1 MLSYRV
7 VVLCLLAL
15 FTAPDT
21 VRSEGRV
28 FLFPSTGT
36 DVITVLDADTLAA
49 IGSFTGT
56 NNVTNVLGS
65 ADGTKY
71 YTISRTSVDTVVVVD
86 AETLMVTQRLSLGSS
101 ASDAEITPD
110 GKYLLVASGTLRVIR
125 TDTEEQLPN
134 IPVGGG
140 PTQIVIDN
148 TSTKA
153 YVLANRGKVVN
164 VIDLA
169 TLVVER
175 TLQVPSSSS
184 IALTPNDGRLLVATR
199 TGLSQFRTT
208 DLEEIQMIESS
219 STIVNGKIHTLPN
232 STQAVVQNRSTGATA
247 NSLLF
252 NLSDRTVRPIGNV
265 GSTNFEEIVVVTNQ
279 QAFGILSGSR
289 DFVEIDFTTTPNPS
303 VAVLTFGKDSRDMG
317 ISPNK
322 KVIFLS
328 SLPSSTAT
336 RVDVASIQ
344 ATNTVLVPIAPAG
357 HAAVFAPSLLPP
369 AQITVNGGNNQF
381 VPPGRALP
389 LAISVRV
396 LDAEG
401 SPISGQAVLFAA
413 EGSPVEVI
421 IDTPEPSVTNSRG
434 IASAVVT
441 IPEIPPAPEDPPALS
456 VAQEFIDQA
465 ESGAEATGLEL
476 AAATEVALEP
486 APVEQA
492 QEAVQPISIA
502 ARTAGVEPAIIQVNL
517 IRATGLI
524 KIGGDSQIVFPLTR
538 FPEKFVLLATDLTGT
553 PLPPGTP
560 VTFAAFGAQC
570 QPLEVLTDPNGSAS
584 VECTAGRIPQGAGT
598 LQEGS
603 LTAQVPTFGVLGFAT
618 FRFTVT
624 FAANTIG
631 IAKISGDGQTGRT
644 DTPLSN
650 PLVFRATTGFGA
662 TGNIGIRIRQI
673 SGPPVGITPTFLQTF
688 PLFDRE
694 INVTLG
700 PNPGNIAILVE
711 AISPEFPSTTFNI
724 TATGGQPVDFE
735 KVGDGQSARIGRE
748 IGMPLRM
755 RIINETGGVVAF
767 PSVEWSVV
775 QGEATLITASDPD
788 GALARVVMGN
798 TPGPVVVR
806 GVLGS
811 LVATYNLTA
820 TAPEPVSISTVSGQN
835 QILAAGE
842 ISDPM
847 IVQLNELG
855 NQPASSVDVTFSG
868 PDFVILHPLG
878 LGDPGNPVIQKTG
891 PEGQAGVR
899 VELPLIMAALME
911 AAGGSDQFVRTISI
925 VATPGGA
932 LSTTFVLGTIGR
944 PPSFEPGGLVNAATY
959 QPGIV
964 PGSLTTLFG
973 VGLSEGISGTELAG
987 GATSFNGTT
996 IRIGGIAAPLL
1007 SITGSPA
1014 EQVNLQIPF
1023 ELSSGQTTT
1032 IEVENNGTRKTV
1044 SGVPVFS
1051 TQPGIFEIPVAGG
1064 GTVGAV
1070 IHTSSGQL
1078 VSEQNPAQREEVV
1091 SMFLTGGGGLS
1102 QPVGTGV
1109 LGPIPAPVIVE
1120 SVVVGVDDKGSTV
1133 LFSGYAP
1140 GFLGLYQVNFEIPLD
1155 AGCGVRP
1162 LSIRVGGSFS
1172 LPSSTVI
1179 QCP

>member
-1 MLSYRV
+1 MLAYRV

-15 FTAPDT
+15 FAATDAG
-21 VRSEGRV
+21 RAGGRV
-28 FLFPSTGT
+28 FLFPPAGT
-36 DVITVLDADTLAA
+36 DVITVLDADTLVAV
-49 IGSFTGT
+49 GSFTGT
-56 NNVTNVLGS
+56 NTVTDVIGS
-65 ADGTKY
+65 GDGKKFY
-71 YTISRTSVDTVVVVD
+71 AISRTSVDTVVVVD
-86 AETLMVTQRLSLGSS
+86 AETLTVTQRLSLGSS
-101 ASDAEITPD
+101 ASDAEVTPD
-110 GKYLLVASGTLRVIR
+110 GRYLLVASGTLRVIR

-140 PTQIVIDN
+140 PTRIVIDN

-169 TLVVER
+169 TLIVER
-175 TLQVPSSSS
+175 TLEVPSSSS
-184 IALTPNDGRLLVATR
+184 VALTPNDGRLLVATR
-199 TGLSQFRTT
+199 TGLLQFRTT
-208 DLEEIQMIESS
+208 DLEEIEEIKSS
-219 STIVNGKIHTLPN
+219 SPIVNGRILTLPN
-232 STQAVVQNRSTGATA
+232 STEVLVQNSSTGATA

-252 NLSDRTVRPIGNV
+252 DLNTRTVRPIGNV
-265 GSTNFEEIVVVTNQ
+265 GATHLEEVAVVSNE
-279 QAFGILSGSR
+279 QAFAILSGSH
-289 DFVEIDFTTTPNPS
+289 DFVEIDFTATPNPTI
-303 VAVLTFGKDSRDMG
+303 AVLSFGQDSGDMG
-317 ISPNK
+317 ISPNN

-328 SLPSSTAT
+328 SFGASTVT
-336 RVDVASIQ
+336 RVDVATVQ
-344 ATNTVLVPIAPAG
+344 ATKTVGVPVKPAG
-357 HAAVFAPSLLPP
+357 HAVVFAPSQLPP

-381 VPPGRALP
+381 IPPGRALP
-389 LAISVRV
+389 VPVSVRV

-421 IDTPEPSVTNSRG
+421 IDTPEPSVTNSKG
-434 IASAVVT
+434 IASAVIT
-441 IPEIPPAPEDPPALS
+441 IPEIPPEPEEPAALS
-456 VAQEFIDQA
+456 VAEEFAAPGDPA
-465 ESGAEATGLEL
+465 TDGTGLEE
-476 AAATEVALEP
+476 AVAKQIALEP
-486 APVEQA
+486 APVGQT
-492 QEAVQPISIA
+492 QEPVQPVIIA

-524 KIGGDSQIVFPLTR
+524 KVGGESQIVAPLTL
-538 FPEKFVLLATDLTGT
+538 FPERFVLLATDLTGT

-560 VTFAAFGAQC
+560 ITFAVFGAQC
-570 QPLEVLTDPNGSAS
+570 QPLEVLTDPNGFAS

-598 LQEGS
+598 LIEGS
-603 LTAQVPTFGVLGFAT
+603 LTAQVPSFGFLGFAT
-618 FRFTVT
+618 YRFTVT
-624 FAANTIG
+624 FAAGTIG
-631 IAKISGDGQTGRT
+631 MAKISGDGQTGRT
-644 DTPLSN
+644 GTQLPN

-673 SGPPVGITPTFLQTF
+673 SGPPVGITPAFLQTF
-688 PLFDRE
+688 PFFDRE

-700 PNPGNIAILVE
+700 PNAGNIAILVE
-711 AISPEFPSTTFNI
+711 AIAPKFPSATFNI

-735 KVGDGQSARIGRE
+735 AIGAGQSARIGRE
-748 IGMPLRM
+748 IAMPLRM
-755 RIINETGGVVAF
+755 RIINESGGSVAF
-767 PSVEWSVV
+767 PSVVWSVV
-775 QGEATLITASDPD
+775 QGEATLITASDAD

-811 LVATYNLTA
+811 LVATFNLTA

-835 QILAAGE
+835 QILAAGD
-842 ISDPM
+842 ISDPL
-847 IVQLNELG
+847 IVQLNEVG
-855 NQPASSVDVTFSG
+855 DQPASSVNVTFSG
-868 PDFVILHPLG
+868 PPFVVLHPVG
-878 LGDPGNPVIQKTG
+878 LGDPGNPLIQQTDAN
-891 PEGQAGVR
+891 GQAGVR
-899 VELPLIMAALME
+899 VELPLVTASLME
-911 AAGGSDQFVRTISI
+911 AAGGSDQFAQMISI
-925 VATPGGA
+925 VATSGGA

-944 PPSFEPGGLVNAATY
+944 PPAFEPAGLVNAATF

-964 PGSLTTLFG
+964 PGSLATLFG

-987 GATSFNGTT
+987 GATSFSGTT

-1051 TQPGIFEIPVAGG
+1051 TQPGIFEIPAGG

-1070 IHTSSGQL
+1070 LQAISGQL
-1078 VSEQNPAQREEVV
+1078 VTEQNPAQRGDIL
-1091 SMFLTGGGGLS
+1091 SMFFTGGGGLS
-1102 QPVGTGV
+1102 QAVGTGV
-1109 LGPIPAPVIVE
+1109 LGPVPAPVIVN

-1133 LFSGYAP
+1133 LFAGYAP
-1140 GFLGLYQVNFEIPLD
+1140 GFLGLYQVNFEIPQD
-1155 AGCGVRP
+1155 AGCGVKP

-1172 LPSSTVI
+1172 LPSSIVI